1 MPSAR
6 REFAYMSA
14 VMLQLRPKETRGK
27 NNDLRGVFHITDIRV
42 ALDKSSSCSQVRLSD
57 SRKRMMQRTVLH
69 HLYHTVWLVLCQ
81 KSPGTFVRRSNI

>member
-14 VMLQLRPKETRGK
+14 AMLQLGPKETRGK
-27 NNDLRGVFHITDIRV
+27 NDLRGVFHITDIRV

-69 HLYHTVWLVLCQ
+69 HLYHTVWLVLFQ